1 MRLSSVPAGLVAIA
15 IVLAIGASTIFP
27 TPVVRGEP
35 AGGVI
40 TGRLLD
46 THGEPV
52 AEAHISVVVESDAG
66 PVVEAVS
73 QPDGTFSLY
82 LDSAALQ
89 PFTLEIRRHHFETI
103 YWHARTEDLNRLQQ
117 EGALHLPDQTLPRT
131 TGPAFWIATLLF
143 IVILLLIAMEKLH
156 NTLAVLLSVSILFAV
171 TYIGGTFRESLYIL
185 DFEGAIRYIDFEVI
199 FLIMGMM
206 IFIAIV
212 EGTGVFQWLAYLSY
226 RLSRGRAWLLA
237 IILMVVT
244 AVASAFLDNVTTM
257 LLIAPITVEI
267 ALTLGMSPL
276 PLLIPE
282 VLASNVG
289 GVATLVGT
297 PTNILIGSYANIS
310 FGAFLVEL
318 TPGVLVALAGLMIYL
333 EIVYFREYRASS
345 ATTSPVLL
353 KKLAEDARITQ
364 PGDLR
369 KAGVVGVFMLIF
381 FLFGDYFHLVPAVTA
396 LAGSSVLLLW
406 VRPDIESM
414 IEAVDWTTL
423 VFFMGLFILVG
434 AVQEVGAI
442 SAVADIVAK
451 GVGTNLTLA
460 WIVVLWTTAVFSSA
474 VDNIPFTAA
483 MLPVAGFLTKTI
495 PGAENQVI
503 YFALAMGAAFGGHG
517 TLIGSSA
524 NLVTAGIARQ
534 AGYPITYGEFLR
546 KGFPALIITTIIAM
560 IWLAIRF

>member
-1 MRLSSVPAGLVAIA
+1 MSLSFRLRLLVATA
-15 IVLAIGASTIFP
+15 IIFVVGGIYSIG
-27 TPVVRGEP
+27 TPV
-35 AGGVI
+35 AGGDTEKTVI

-46 THGEPV
+46 PHGEPV
-52 AEAHISVVVESDAG
+52 EGAKVSLVLAGESNPLVETD
-66 PVVEAVS
+66 S
-73 QPDGTFSLY
+73 QPDGTF
-82 LDSAALQ
+82 ALFWDE
-89 PFTLEIRRHHFETI
+89 PITRSFTLDIRRHHFETI
-103 YWHARTEDLNRLQQ
+103 HWHSTTDDLKTLRR
-117 EGALHLPDQTLPRT
+117 EGSLHVPDQTLPRT
-131 TGPAFWIATLLF
+131 IGPAFWIATLLF
-143 IVILLLIAMEKLH
+143 VVILLLIAMEKLH
-156 NTLAVLLSVSILFAV
+156 NTLAVLLSVSIIFIV

-185 DFEGAIRYIDFEVI
+185 DFERAVYYIDFEVI

-206 IFIAIV
+206 IFIAVV
-212 EGTGVFQWLAYLSY
+212 EGTGIFQWLAYFAY

-237 IILMVVT
+237 IILMLIT

-257 LLIAPITVEI
+257 LLITPITVEI
-267 ALTLGMSPL
+267 ALSLRMSPL

-297 PTNILIGSYANIS
+297 PTNILVGSYANIS

-318 TPGVLVALAGLMIYL
+318 TPGVLLALAGLMIYL
-333 EIVYFREYRASS
+333 QIVYFREYQASS

-353 KKLAEDARITQ
+353 KKLAEDSRITK
-364 PGDLR
+364 PDELR
-369 KAGVVGVFMLIF
+369 KAAVVGVLMLAF
-381 FLFGDYFHLVPAVTA
+381 FLFGDFFHLVPAVTA
-396 LAGSSVLLLW
+396 LVGASLLLLW
-406 VRPDIESM
+406 VRPNIEDMIES
-414 IEAVDWTTL
+414 VDWTTL
-423 VFFMGLFILVG
+423 VFFMGLFIIVG

-442 SAVADIVAK
+442 SVVADLVSRM
-451 GVGTNLTLA
+451 VGTNLTLA
-460 WIVVLWTTAVFSSA
+460 WVAVLWVTAIGSSA

-483 MLPVAGFLTKTI
+483 MLPVAGFLSNRI

-503 YFALAMGAAFGGHG
+503 FFALALGAAFGGHG

>member
-1 MRLSSVPAGLVAIA
+1 MRLSSVSIGLVAIA
-15 IVLAIGASTIFP
+15 IVLAIGASTILP
-27 TPVVRGEP
+27 TPVARGEP

-52 AEAHISVVVESDAG
+52 VEAHIALVAENDPEPGA
-66 PVVEAVS
+66 ETIS

-82 LDSAALQ
+82 LDSAARQ

-103 YWHARTEDLNRLQQ
+103 HWNARAEDLSTLRQT
-117 EGALHLPDQTLPRT
+117 GTLHLPDQTLPRT

-156 NTLAVLLSVSILFAV
+156 NTLAVLISVSILFAI
-171 TYIGGTFRESLYIL
+171 TYVGGTFRESLYIL

-212 EGTGVFQWLAYLSY
+212 EGTGIFQWLAYVSY

-237 IILMVVT
+237 IILMMVT
-244 AVASAFLDNVTTM
+244 AVASAFLDNITTM
-257 LLIAPITVEI
+257 LLITPITVEI
-267 ALTLGMSPL
+267 ALTMGMSPL

-364 PGDLR
+364 PSELR

-396 LAGSSVLLLW
+396 LAGASVLLLW
-406 VRPDIESM
+406 VQPDIESM
-414 IEAVDWTTL
+414 IESVDWTTL

-460 WIVVLWTTAVFSSA
+460 WIVVLWTTAVFSAA

-503 YFALAMGAAFGGHG
+503 YFALALGAAFGGHG

-534 AGYPITYGEFLR
+534 AGYPITFGEFLR